1 MIYVLDTCAAFEIA
15 FHGPKYK
22 IFKDAYDNADKVIA
36 PALFDSEVSNVL
48 WKYVC
53 AGMVDEENA
62 KKTLVYLLQMV
73 NEYTDTSE
81 LAIEALHEGIRLGHS
96 IYDMFYAVLARHAGA
111 TIMTTDKKFRT
122 LAESLGIPV
131 LYQ

>member
-15 FHGPKYK
+15 FHGRKYNLFMNALANAEK
-22 IFKDAYDNADKVIA
+22 IIA
-36 PALFDSEVSNVL
+36 PTLFDSEVANIL

-53 AGMVDEENA
+53 AGEVDEENA

-73 NEYTDTSE
+73 DEYTDTSE

-96 IYDMFYAVLARHAGA
+96 IYDMFYAVLARHTGA
-111 TIMTTDKKFRT
+111 TLLTTDKKFRE
-122 LAESLGIPV
+122 LAVSLGISV
-131 LYQ
+131 L

>member
-22 IFKDAYDNADKVIA
+22 IFKDAYDKAEKVIA
-36 PALFDSEVSNVL
+36 PTLFDSEVANVL

-53 AGMVDEENA
+53 AKKVDEENA
-62 KKTLVYLLQMV
+62 KKTLVFLLQMV

-96 IYDMFYAVLARHAGA
+96 IYDMFYAVLARHTGA

>member
-15 FHGPKYK
+15 FHGAKYNDYMK
-22 IFKDAYDNADKVIA
+22 ALSNAEKVIA
-36 PALFDSEVSNVL
+36 PTLFDSEVTNVL
-48 WKYVC
+48 WKYVS
-53 AGMVDEENA
+53 AGEVDEENA
-62 KKTLVYLLQMV
+62 KKTLVFLFQMV
-73 NEYTDTSE
+73 DEYTDTSE

-96 IYDMFYAVLARHAGA
+96 IYDMFYAVLARHTGA